1 MFYSEVIFVDNI
13 DRLNYLYEQK
23 KTLEFKINIILT
35 EMGLVKNEDGKYE
48 ELIKQYDELNKD
60 LYNVEIEIAMR
71 EVVSCV
77 R

>member
-1 MFYSEVIFVDNI
+1 MDNI
-13 DRLNYLYEQK
+13 DRLNYLYKQK

-35 EMGLVKNEDGKYE
+35 EMGFVKNEDNKYE

>member
-1 MFYSEVIFVDNI
+1 MDNI
-13 DRLNYLYEQK
+13 DRLNYLYKQK

-35 EMGLVKNEDGKYE
+35 EMGLVKSEDNKYE
-48 ELIKQYDELNKD
+48 ELIKQYNELNQK
-60 LYNVEIEIAMR
+60 LYDTEIEIAMR